1 MKTSTSKSN
10 VITQILFAAVAV
22 ALGYLLLFKKT
33 VMITTICQILCGGLI
48 VVGVVSIVS
57 FFVSGD
63 YKRIDRYG
71 FALGTLL
78 ILLGAIGLVRS
89 ADVASHFELYAG
101 LLSLILGILTLQ
113 GTVQIKVLDYAIWI
127 LNLLLS
133 LICLIGA
140 FCVLSEITA
149 VTGLVDGFPNWLL
162 LIAGVSCLFSL
173 LTTWICILRAGR
185 REKKAVK
192 EAETRREEDARRAE
206 EERKA
211 EEARREEEARKAE
224 EARRAEEARKE
235 AAAQSASAS
244 AYSSYHTA
252 ADAQPSEPAE
262 SHHAGFDPGQV
273 VQPAADDPKLEFEPS
288 EGHHTDFTPG
298 A

>member
-1 MKTSTSKSN
+1 
-10 VITQILFAAVAV
+10 
-22 ALGYLLLFKKT
+22 
-33 VMITTICQILCGGLI
+33 MITTICQILCGGLI

-173 LTTWICILRAGR
+173 LTTWICILLGRRSPQGRRRAQSRGSSQGRRSPQGGGSSQSGGSPQRSRCTECVRFCIQLLSYSCRRSAFRAG
-185 REKKAVK
+185 
-192 EAETRREEDARRAE
+192 
-206 EERKA
+206 
-211 EEARREEEARKAE
+211 
-224 EARRAEEARKE
+224 
-235 AAAQSASAS
+235 
-244 AYSSYHTA
+244 
-252 ADAQPSEPAE
+252 
-262 SHHAGFDPGQV
+262 G
-273 VQPAADDPKLEFEPS
+273 EPS
-288 EGHHTDFTPG
+288 RRI
-298 A
+298 